1 MAKIRS
7 CGFLLYRHELNTSV
21 IDESVCENELT
32 RDEKISLEVSSNIT
46 GAAKPKTESPLQTRS
61 FLLMRH
67 HDRWDLP
74 KGHVDPGETKLECAL
89 RELVEETGIAAAD
102 IRLDESFSFKQKY
115 VVAGRRYG
123 LEELQEKQLIIF
135 LAELIRPVE
144 ITATEHIG
152 YEWFPWSP
160 PHNIQ
165 EKTINPLLEKLA
177 QHWA

>member
-1 MAKIRS
+1 M
-7 CGFLLYRHELNTSV
+7 LYRHELNTSS
-21 IDESVCENELT
+21 IHE
-32 RDEKISLEVSSNIT
+32 SSNEDNLN
-46 GAAKPKTESPLQTRS
+46 ARVEANLKTVSPQPTRS

-89 RELVEETGIAAAD
+89 RELVEETGISADD
-102 IRLDESFSFKQKY
+102 IRVDESFSFKQKY
-115 VVAGRRYG
+115 VVAGKRYG
-123 LEELQEKQLIIF
+123 LAELQEKQLTIF

-177 QHWA
+177 QHWT